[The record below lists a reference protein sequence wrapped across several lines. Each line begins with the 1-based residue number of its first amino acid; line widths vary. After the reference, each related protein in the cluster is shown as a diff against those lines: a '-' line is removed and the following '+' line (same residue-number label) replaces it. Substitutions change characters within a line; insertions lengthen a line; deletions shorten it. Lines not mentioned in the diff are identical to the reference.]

1 MTKAEAVLENL
12 ARDFRFDKETLLKE
26 SLKSFLE
33 KKLVEVQA
41 EIFKLGGKYGV
52 KSSKEIDRKY
62 EEGGLEEKDT
72 WEDYFRLDHLEYR
85 RDRIAKMLKELN

>member
-1 MTKAEAVLENL
+1 MTKVEAVLENL

-26 SLKSFLE
+26 SLRSFLE

-62 EEGGLEEKDT
+62 EEGVLEEKDT
-72 WEDYFRLDHLEYR
+72 WEDYFRFDHLEYR
-85 RDRIAKMLKELN
+85 RERITKMLKELN